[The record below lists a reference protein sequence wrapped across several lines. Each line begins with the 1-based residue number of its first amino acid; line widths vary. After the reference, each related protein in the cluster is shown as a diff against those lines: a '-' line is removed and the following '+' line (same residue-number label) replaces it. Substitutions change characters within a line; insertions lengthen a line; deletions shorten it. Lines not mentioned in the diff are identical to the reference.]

1 MPKQVL
7 LGGVSGLPQLYDG
20 VAYAGNSSARTISTS
35 FSPDLVIAKRRTAA
49 GSPSWFDSVRGDY
62 LRLESDGTLQEY
74 ASNTNTIAFETDG
87 FSIGGASTSLNNT
100 GDNYMAWCFK
110 AGGTAVT
117 NTDGAITSSVSANP
131 SAGFSVLTYTGND
144 STGTIGHGLN
154 STPELVIVKNRNF
167 SSGTP
172 WYVGA
177 PLLGTSGYLWLNDNM
192 GKATYS
198 DGSGGAF
205 FNYSGWSNSVVN
217 VYDAGSTAVNSS
229 SYNYVM
235 YAFHS
240 VDGVSKIGTY
250 TGNGSLT
257 GPVITTGF
265 QPKFIFV
272 KCISANSNWQ
282 ILDSDRSPSNP
293 VNDALFFDQNSQEL
307 GLSSY
312 NVDFNSDGF
321 AIKSALGNMNNN
333 GSTYLYVAF
342 A

>member
-1 MPKQVL
+1 MPKKVL
-7 LGGVSGLPQLYDG
+7 LGRISELPELFNIATYTG
-20 VAYAGNSSARTISTS
+20 TGNAQNVNTT
-35 FSPDLVIAKRRTAA
+35 FAADLVIVQNIGPTGSAA
-49 GSPSWFDSVRGDY
+49 FFIDTVRGGSLS
-62 LRLESDGTLQEY
+62 LRSDLPSQESSGT
-74 ASNTNTIAFETDG
+74 T
-87 FSIGGASTSLNNT
+87 SITSTYFRTGTSTALN
-100 GDNYMAWCFK
+100 YISQPYVVWYFK

-117 NTDGAITSSVSANP
+117 NTDGAITSTVSANP
-131 SAGFSVLTYTGND
+131 SAGFSVITYTGND

-167 SSGTP
+167 SSGSP

-177 PLLGTSGYLWLNDNM
+177 PLLGTSGYLWLDDNI
-192 GKATYS
+192 GTATYS
-198 DGSGGAF
+198 DGSGGSF

-240 VDGVSKIGTY
+240 VAGVSKIGTY
-250 TGNGSLT
+250 TGNGSTT
-257 GPVITTGF
+257 GPTITTGF
-265 QPKFIFV
+265 RPRFILF
-272 KCISANSNWQ
+272 KRTNSTSNWLV
-282 ILDSDRSPSNP
+282 LDSVRSPTNP
-293 VNDALFFDQNSQEL
+293 ANDALFLDLDIDEL
-307 GLSSY
+307 ESTTY

-321 AIKSALGNMNNN
+321 SVKATSGNINAN